1 MAEQGSIKPGTR
13 FFYLDV
19 LRALAIVAVVF
30 LHNSDDAVEHYGKIS
45 SADWLSASVYN
56 GLTRFCVPMFIVI
69 SGSLLL
75 NPAKE
80 TNIRE
85 LFTKRLPKLV
95 IPLVAWSIIYV
106 IFQNYTKHIFSAY
119 SLPALLKAF
128 YEGPLIFHF
137 WFLYLMIGI
146 YLLSPVI
153 NLFIKSATEA
163 QVLYFLV
170 IWFVTN
176 CVFGVVQLAFEM
188 PGGIE
193 LFFFTG
199 YVGYF
204 VLGYYLRQF
213 EFTKKA
219 LRLLYALSTA
229 AFVISVAGIVL
240 MYTYH
245 FKHAGD
251 LVEDDFTPEIPF
263 TVAGLFLFFKNR
275 EFSEKPRWWRKTIS
289 EISGE
294 SYGIYIVHVLI
305 MRVFFDS
312 SILNVQF
319 PGLAIWGLVPLKS
332 VIILLLSYG
341 LVKVIKL
348 VPFLRATV

>member
-45 SADWLSASVYN
+45 SADWLSASLYN

-106 IFQNYTKHIFSAY
+106 IFQNYTKHIFSTY
-119 SLPALLKAF
+119 SLPMLLKAF
-128 YEGPLIFHF
+128 YQGPLIFHF

-146 YLLSPVI
+146 YLLSPII

-170 IWFVTN
+170 LWFVTN
-176 CVFGVVQLAFEM
+176 CVFGVIQIAFET
-188 PGGIE
+188 PVGLE

-213 EFTKKA
+213 DFTKKA
-219 LRLLYALSTA
+219 LHLLYAMGIA
-229 AFVISVAGIVL
+229 AFIISVAGIIL
-240 MYTYH
+240 MYNNH
-245 FKHAGD
+245 FGHAGD

-263 TVAGLFLFFKNR
+263 AVAGLFLFFKNR
-275 EFSEKPRWWRKTIS
+275 KFRDQPRWWKTVITEVS
-289 EISGE
+289 SE

-312 SILNVQF
+312 SIYNLQF
-319 PGLAIWGLVPLKS
+319 PGLGVWGLVPLKS
-332 VIILLLSYG
+332 AAILLLSYG
-341 LVKVIKL
+341 LVKLIKW